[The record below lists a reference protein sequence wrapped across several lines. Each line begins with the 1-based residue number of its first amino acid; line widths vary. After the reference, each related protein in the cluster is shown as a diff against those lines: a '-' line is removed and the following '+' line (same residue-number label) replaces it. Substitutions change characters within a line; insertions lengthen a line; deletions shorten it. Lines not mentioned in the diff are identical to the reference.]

1 MDQLTGV
8 ETLFIVNTETNEIQ
22 LSRGDTGGIIIA
34 VEGYT
39 FGEDDRALFSIKAG
53 NGQVVKQN
61 AYPMT
66 NNQFLVTFYNA
77 DTDTLAPGGYTW
89 DVRYVIHPYYDD
101 SGNIVDGD
109 QVLTPSLPMTCN
121 LLTVVGEI

>member
-1 MDQLTGV
+1 M
-8 ETLFIVNTETNEIQ
+8 FIVNTETNEIQ

-61 AYPMT
+61 AYQMT
-66 NNQFLVTFYNA
+66 DNQFLVTFYNA

-101 SGNIVDGD
+101 SGNIVNGD